1 MRFAEKSCNFVEK
14 ICGLKKI
21 VVICKKK
28 VALMRH
34 SIFLTQCQD
43 QFNRAL
49 KRDHQIGSIL
59 FLYFLCKKIRLKIAY
74 VQYTVKKK

>member
-1 MRFAEKSCNFVEK
+1 
-14 ICGLKKI
+14 
-21 VVICKKK
+21 
-28 VALMRH
+28 MRH